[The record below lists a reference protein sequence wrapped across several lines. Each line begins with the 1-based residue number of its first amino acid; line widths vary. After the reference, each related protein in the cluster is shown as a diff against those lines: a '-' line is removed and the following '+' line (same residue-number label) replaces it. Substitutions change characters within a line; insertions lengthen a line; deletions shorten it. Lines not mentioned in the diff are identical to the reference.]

1 MTLICFVYKIAFY
14 DKMDRKDCY
23 DNYMYN
29 SIKVWKVPNFEV
41 YNITAKLGMIYMYT
55 KKYSDLP
62 L

>member
-1 MTLICFVYKIAFY
+1 MTLVYFICKIAFHNRI
-14 DKMDRKDCY
+14 DHKDCY

-29 SIKVWKVPNFEV
+29 SIEVWQVPNFEV
-41 YNITAKLGMIYMYT
+41 YNITAKLGMIYVRI